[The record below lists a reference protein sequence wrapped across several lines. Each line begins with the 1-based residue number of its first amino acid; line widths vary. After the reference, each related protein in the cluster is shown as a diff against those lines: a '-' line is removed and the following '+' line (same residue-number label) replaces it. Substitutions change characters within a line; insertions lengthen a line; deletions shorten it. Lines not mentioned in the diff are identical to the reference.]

1 MLTFKHANSDLSS
14 KKFKYYQKIFFIDI
28 NIIIC
33 DNYVIILSPQGASA
47 MTIQQCGMSIIGE
60 ISDTF
65 AQIDIAQVEILIQ
78 KIRSA
83 KNVFVIGAGRS
94 KIMLEAFCMRL
105 NHLGYNAFVAGNIP
119 CPPAEKGDL
128 IVAASGSGETP
139 SIIAV
144 LERLKKVGVDIFLF
158 TAAPNP
164 IPQNV
169 ADTVLR
175 IPTAY
180 TLDGTGGCSRQLMRT
195 LFEQVVFIIGEVIIE
210 KMSGDIP
217 VEQIIKRHTNVE

>member
-1 MLTFKHANSDLSS
+1 MLLFYHT
-14 KKFKYYQKIFFIDI
+14 
-28 NIIIC
+28 
-33 DNYVIILSPQGASA
+33 QGVFA
-47 MTIQQCGMSIIGE
+47 MTIQQCGMSIIDE

-65 AQIDIAQVEILIQ
+65 AQIDTAQVDILIK
-78 KIRSA
+78 KIQSA
-83 KNVFVIGAGRS
+83 KKLFVIGAGRS
-94 KIMLEAFCMRL
+94 KIMLEAFGMRL

-128 IVAASGSGETP
+128 VIAASGSGETP

-144 LERLKKVGVDIFLF
+144 LEHLKKIGVDIFLF
-158 TAAPNP
+158 TASPNP
-164 IPQNV
+164 IPKST
-169 ADTVLR
+169 ADIVLR
-175 IPTAY
+175 IPAAY

-195 LFEQVVFIIGEVIIE
+195 LFEQIVFITGEAIIQ

>member
-1 MLTFKHANSDLSS
+1 
-14 KKFKYYQKIFFIDI
+14 
-28 NIIIC
+28 
-33 DNYVIILSPQGASA
+33 

-65 AQIDIAQVEILIQ
+65 AQIDITQVEILIQ

-128 IVAASGSGETP
+128 IVAASGSGQTP

-158 TAAPNP
+158 TASPNP

-175 IPTAY
+175 IPSAY

-195 LFEQVVFIIGEVIIE
+195 LFEQVVFIIGEAIIE

>member
-1 MLTFKHANSDLSS
+1 MLSLYHT
-14 KKFKYYQKIFFIDI
+14 
-28 NIIIC
+28 
-33 DNYVIILSPQGASA
+33 QGASA
-47 MTIQQCGMSIIGE
+47 MTIQQCGTSIIGE

-65 AQIDIAQVEILIQ
+65 AQIDGAQVEMLIQ

-83 KNVFVIGAGRS
+83 KKTFVIGAGRS

-128 IVAASGSGETP
+128 VVAASGSGETP
-139 SIIAV
+139 SVIAV

-158 TAAPNP
+158 TASPNP
-164 IPQNV
+164 IPKST

-195 LFEQVVFIIGEVIIE
+195 LFEQVVFIIGEAIIE